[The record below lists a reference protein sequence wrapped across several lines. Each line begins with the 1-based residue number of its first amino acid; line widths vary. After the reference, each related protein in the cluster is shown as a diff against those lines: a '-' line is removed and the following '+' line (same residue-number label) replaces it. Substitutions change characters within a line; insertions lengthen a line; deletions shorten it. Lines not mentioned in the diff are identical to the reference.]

1 MITPLDIKFTERT
14 EAIVTQCGFKDL
26 RSFVKDQALLLLM
39 AKIEKYDAENRIF
52 EAQYNMSYK
61 IFHEKIEALQNE
73 ENFYYED
80 DYLDWRFANEAGER
94 LKKQKMEL
102 ENA

>member
-1 MITPLDIKFTERT
+1 MITPLDIKFTEST
-14 EAIVTQCGFKDL
+14 EAIVTQFGFKDL

-52 EAQYNMSYK
+52 EAKYNMSYK
-61 IFHEKIEALQNE
+61 TFHKKIEALQNE
-73 ENFYYED
+73 ENFSHED
-80 DYLDWRFANEAGER
+80 DYLDWRFANEASER
-94 LKKQKMEL
+94 LRKQKLEL